1 MTPARTALERLLR
14 RAEAAHRRGGD
25 RPVRMKMTEASCPE
39 YTSLPTLEDLE
50 SFEAQVRLAEREG
63 AIVVDRDR
71 LRGDGERLKSIEVR
85 DIARLASHLGIV
97 PHGDQVAA
105 AEKCLAPSISRF
117 DVIGRLLQAWRE
129 NRKVRGRGP
138 EALDD
143 VADAVRVIEAQVPGE
158 ERILRQESTR
168 LFGDSKRIERLTP
181 WLEVLALGEVSPTGL
196 SRDDIWAACGL
207 RREPQPMLVAG
218 EGELILATQG
228 VRLARPYL
236 GVAARAI
243 EGFTTTAP
251 CLVSIENLTSF
262 HQATQAWAD
271 LPLVL
276 VYSGGMPSPAWRRAY
291 RCLLAGLPAQASIYH
306 WGDIDEG
313 GFRIA
318 AVIAAETAATGRSLL
333 PWAMS
338 PQDLPP
344 SLRAGRP
351 RAEPGVLSRMKAN
364 AIKAGWPEVAESL
377 GQFQILFEQEGLAP
391 DPGKPPQPVGG

>member
-143 VADAVRVIEAQVPGE
+143 VADAVRVIEA
-158 ERILRQESTR
+158 
-168 LFGDSKRIERLTP
+168 
-181 WLEVLALGEVSPTGL
+181 
-196 SRDDIWAACGL
+196 
-207 RREPQPMLVAG
+207 
-218 EGELILATQG
+218 
-228 VRLARPYL
+228 
-236 GVAARAI
+236 
-243 EGFTTTAP
+243 
-251 CLVSIENLTSF
+251 
-262 HQATQAWAD
+262 
-271 LPLVL
+271 
-276 VYSGGMPSPAWRRAY
+276 
-291 RCLLAGLPAQASIYH
+291 
-306 WGDIDEG
+306 
-313 GFRIA
+313 
-318 AVIAAETAATGRSLL
+318 
-333 PWAMS
+333 
-338 PQDLPP
+338 
-344 SLRAGRP
+344 
-351 RAEPGVLSRMKAN
+351 
-364 AIKAGWPEVAESL
+364 
-377 GQFQILFEQEGLAP
+377 
-391 DPGKPPQPVGG
+391 

>member
-291 RCLLAGLPAQASIYH
+291 RCLLAGLPARASIYH

-313 GFRIA
+313 GLRIA